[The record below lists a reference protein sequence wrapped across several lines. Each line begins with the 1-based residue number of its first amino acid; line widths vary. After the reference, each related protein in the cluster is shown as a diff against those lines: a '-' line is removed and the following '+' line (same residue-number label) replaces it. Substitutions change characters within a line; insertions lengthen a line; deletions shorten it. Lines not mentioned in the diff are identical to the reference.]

1 MVCIVLWN
9 RLCSGVG
16 VMAVQIDST
25 EFAKA
30 LGTVLR
36 TLRKVR
42 GHKIIGVYGATG
54 FSETSITNWEQGKL
68 LPSLSKLVVLATFY
82 NVQLSTIITNAEKTM
97 YFMQRGKTDDRD
109 E

>member
-1 MVCIVLWN
+1 MAGIILWN

-16 VMAVQIDST
+16 TVAVQIDT
-25 EFAKA
+25 DEFAKA

-54 FSETSITNWEQGKL
+54 FSETSITNWEQGKF

-97 YFMQRGKTDDRD
+97 YFMQRGKTNDRD